1 MKRGVR
7 IALPITVAVLL
18 VGLFATLTYGKQID
32 VLTPAGVVA
41 EEQRLI
47 LMFALILSALVVVPV
62 FTLLIAFS
70 VKYRAGNKRANYD
83 PEWSENT
90 VLEGLWWGVP
100 IVIIGVL
107 GVITF
112 QTSHSLDPYKKIGT
126 GEQISVQVIGLQWK
140 WLFIYPDYG
149 IATLNYAPIPLNK
162 PVHLALTTEAPMSS
176 LWIPSL
182 GSQIYAMNGMESQL
196 NLRATKLGEY
206 TGYNTNINGEGYA
219 KMTFQTKVMAE
230 DKFKRMVASI
240 KTDGKV
246 LDMAAYEK
254 IAKPETVTEQRSYKL
269 VDETI
274 YTKVLDRN
282 MTHGA
287 GAHVRSGSHQ

>member
-1 MKRGVR
+1 MKRGVK
-7 IALPITVAVLL
+7 IALPVIVAILL
-18 VGLFATLTYGKQID
+18 MGLFAVLTHDKQID
-32 VLTPAGVVA
+32 VLAPAGVVA

-47 LMFALILSALVVVPV
+47 LMFALLLSALVVVPV
-62 FTLLIAFS
+62 FTLLIVFS
-70 VKYRAGNKRANYD
+70 VKYRASNSRANYD

-90 VLEGLWWGVP
+90 ILEGVWWGVP

-107 GVITF
+107 GVMTF

-140 WLFIYPDYG
+140 WLFIYPDHG
-149 IATLNYAPIPLNK
+149 IATLNYAPIPVNQ

-219 KMTFQTKVMAE
+219 KMTFKTKVMAE
-230 DKFKRMVASI
+230 DKFKLLIARVKAN
-240 KTDGKV
+240 GKV
-246 LDMAAYEK
+246 LDMATYDK
-254 IAKPETVTEQRSYKL
+254 IAEPETVIEQRSYKL
-269 VDETI
+269 VDGAI

-287 GAHVRSGSHQ
+287 GTHVHNGSH